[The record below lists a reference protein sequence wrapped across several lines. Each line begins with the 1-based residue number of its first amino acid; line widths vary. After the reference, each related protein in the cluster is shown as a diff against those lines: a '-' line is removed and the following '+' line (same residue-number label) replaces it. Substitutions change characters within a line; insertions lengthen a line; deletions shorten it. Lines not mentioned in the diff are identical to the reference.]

1 MQMACAFCA
10 LVNNGKGIK
19 PHLGMAVISDAGE
32 KVKRIEPAQT
42 GGFII
47 SDKTAKWIVRDALVS
62 VVNEGTGK
70 KAALEKWQVF
80 GKTGT
85 ANIAH
90 TGTRGYDEQ
99 NYVASFVGGA
109 PAEKPAAI
117 VLVSIRKP
125 NKSLGKG
132 YTGGAVAAPVAA
144 EILQNTLTYMKIPGK
159 EIPPQEDKK
168 GNKTRPAKTST
179 AASTPLPAD

>member
-1 MQMACAFCA
+1 M
-10 LVNNGKGIK
+10 
-19 PHLGMAVISDAGE
+19 
-32 KVKRIEPAQT
+32 
-42 GGFII
+42 
-47 SDKTAKWIVRDALVS
+47 VRDALVQ
-62 VVNEGTGK
+62 VVAEGTGK

-90 TGTRGYDEQ
+90 SDSRGYDEQ

-109 PAEKPAAI
+109 PAEKPAVI

-132 YTGGAVAAPVAA
+132 YTGGSVAAPVAA
-144 EILQNTLTYMKIPGK
+144 EILQNTLTYMKVPGK
-159 EIPPQEDKK
+159 EIPLEDD
-168 GNKTRPAKTST
+168 KTKTAKTTT